1 MKTVDREK
9 LWESYQKNPVSE
21 IREQI
26 IIEYAPLVK
35 LVAGRLSMYLGYN
48 VNMMILSDMEYLDL

>member
-35 LVAGRLSMYLGYN
+35 LVAGRRFGQLWNLWT
-48 VNMMILSDMEYLDL
+48 D

>member
-26 IIEYAPLVK
+26 ICSV
-35 LVAGRLSMYLGYN
+35 S
-48 VNMMILSDMEYLDL
+48 

>member
-35 LVAGRLSMYLGYN
+35 LVAGRLSMYCLLYT
-48 VNMMILSDMEYLDL
+48 SPSPRDS